1 MLPPGQGG
9 SVGMNCGLILCPVC
23 AGPPHPTEDPA
34 GPAFANS
41 AWMGRMA
48 PKHNHQ
54 DGALGGEG
62 GGQQAQKGATLSHGK
77 GAGRG
82 FSMRGLD
89 QASGQASTSQAR
101 GKEGEEWRYAGI
113 SVGDCPGEK
122 GLATWWGRCEGPE
135 TESGQRT
142 RAGEKRLSGQPG
154 SWGRP

>member
-1 MLPPGQGG
+1 MLLPGQGG

-89 QASGQASTSQAR
+89 QAFRTSQYKP
-101 GKEGEEWRYAGI
+101 GKGEGGGRMEVCGHFSGGLPRRKGAGNV
-113 SVGDCPGEK
+113 VGK
-122 GLATWWGRCEGPE
+122 V
-135 TESGQRT
+135 
-142 RAGEKRLSGQPG
+142 RAA
-154 SWGRP
+154 